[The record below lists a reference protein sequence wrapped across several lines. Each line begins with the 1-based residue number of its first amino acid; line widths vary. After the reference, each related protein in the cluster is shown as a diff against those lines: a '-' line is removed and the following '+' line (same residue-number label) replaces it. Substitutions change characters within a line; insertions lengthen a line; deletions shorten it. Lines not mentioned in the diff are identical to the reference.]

1 MTFEK
6 RVVLMK
12 PLSANELEVLQ
23 QFANGLGTT
32 EIAASRRTTAQV
44 ITNYTYRA
52 CPKIR
57 AKASA
62 QTAAT

>member
-23 QFANGLGTT
+23 EFANGLGTT
-32 EIAASRRTTAQV
+32 RSRPAGELQSR
-44 ITNYTYRA
+44 
-52 CPKIR
+52 
-57 AKASA
+57 
-62 QTAAT
+62 

>member
-23 QFANGLGTT
+23 EFANGLGTT

-44 ITNYTYRA
+44 IKNYTYRA

-57 AKASA
+57 AQASA